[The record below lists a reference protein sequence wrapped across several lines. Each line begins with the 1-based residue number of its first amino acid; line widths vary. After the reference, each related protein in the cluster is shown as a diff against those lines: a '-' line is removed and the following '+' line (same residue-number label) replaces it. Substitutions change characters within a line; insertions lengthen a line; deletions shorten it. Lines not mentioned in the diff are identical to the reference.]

1 MNNIIPIEQAHRS
14 KAMIERLKAGTS
26 INRNFADNVG
36 DSFPKLSIKGR
47 VFRIRIDGKETPL
60 IDQQTRQPLQ
70 FLDVVMVNASRAL
83 AKNYYVTGYEEG
95 DFNPPDCWSLDSVK
109 PDASI
114 PNPISP
120 SCVTCPM
127 NAFGSRV
134 TPAGKAA
141 KACSDARRI
150 AVIMPDH
157 LLKQGQEPFV
167 FLLRV
172 PQASLKNLKAYAQL
186 LDRRGFDTP
195 GCVTRISFEYQD
207 VSFPKLTFAF
217 VDGLNDDEADQ
228 VAGIAESALVQGM
241 LHAPDFDT
249 EVSDA
254 QASQPVT
261 GRAARQAAP
270 IMGEPAEQ
278 EEAVRTPP
286 PGRSN
291 PIASGTI
298 DAAMAQAKEREISAA
313 QAKADE
319 AAKAAKPAA
328 APASSVIELPTGE
341 LFDTATGEFVQ
352 RAEPKTTMPTVDPD
366 VIVLPDGRFFS
377 KTKNKF
383 VASNIVGAPDAVE
396 EPPKRRAARKPA
408 GKSAEAGTGGTVSSA
423 EAATPPA
430 EMKAPDEPAAQAN
443 HSVDADDMNGVDSD
457 GDTTEVRA
465 APRGLKELLDTAL
478 PTRKQ

>member
-1 MNNIIPIEQAHRS
+1 MSNIIPIEQAHRS

-70 FLDVVMVNASRAL
+70 FLDVVMVNASRSL
-83 AKNYYVTGYEEG
+83 AKNYYQTGYEEG

-127 NAFGSRV
+127 NVFGSRI
-134 TPAGKAA
+134 TPSGKAA
-141 KACSDARRI
+141 KACTDARRI

-157 LLKQGQEPFV
+157 LLKPGQEPFV

-217 VDGLNDDEADQ
+217 VDGLNDDEAEQ
-228 VAGIAESALVQGM
+228 VAGIAESALVQSM
-241 LHAPDFDT
+241 LHAPDFDA
-249 EVSDA
+249 EVSGA

-261 GRAARQAAP
+261 GRAARQVAP

-278 EEAVRTPP
+278 QEAPRQPP

-291 PIASGTI
+291 PVAAGTI

-319 AAKAAKPAA
+319 AAKVHA

-341 LFDTATGEFVQ
+341 LFDTATGEFVE
-352 RAEPKTTMPTVDPD
+352 RTKPAVSMPAVDPD

-377 KTKNKF
+377 KTQNKF
-383 VASNIVGAPDAVE
+383 VASNIVGAPAAVE
-396 EPPKRRAARKPA
+396 EPPKRRPPRKAA
-408 GKSAEAGTGGTVSSA
+408 GKPAEAGTGGTVSSA
-423 EAATPPA
+423 EATTPPA
-430 EMKAPDEPAAQAN
+430 EMKAPVEAAAQAN
-443 HSVDADDMNGVDSD
+443 HSVDPDDMNGVDD
-457 GDTTEVRA
+457 EGDTTEVKA